1 MKQLIQQAPQRALLL
16 GIVLLGL
23 VAALAGGTVAFF
35 SSQASVTGN
44 TFAAGTL
51 DLALTQQQGGSS
63 PQSEQSAQ
71 WDFTNMAP
79 GGDEVT
85 SSVWLRNTG
94 TIEGATLGLSGDFSN
109 DGSTPSQIAI
119 AQQMRITEL
128 TLDGEN
134 LLEGGAGVREREY
147 EGPDLS
153 QCDVLVGSS
162 NDADETTIQA
172 GLNAASA
179 NDVVCVE
186 SGTYTEALEMMTD
199 GVILISLEGPSS
211 TIIDA
216 DGAINGIAIGTIGSG
231 SFDSTGTY
239 PDGVGVQGFT
249 VENWAQ
255 RGIGQRNGDGT
266 VLIYDNIIRDAV
278 SGSTAVRAGIGLS
291 GGVGSEV
298 IGNDVT
304 VPEFSTSGNSSAGI
318 LLMGTSDAVVTDNK
332 VTAEQYGI
340 IAAGYP
346 DWGHL
351 DPNWVES
358 RDVYIAHNSVES
370 ERDGIALAGDVD
382 DALVEL
388 NDIFNA
394 QVGINQFEQVGGV
407 PGNGNVATQNN
418 LVDNDVAV
426 RNNAE
431 NTTLVAQNNWW
442 GSFTPETSGSGDVDS
457 DNFAGGPFLGL
468 IAGQDPNGNG
478 YADLDDLRQ
487 IDISG
492 ITPGLDPFDGSNDKE
507 FVMSVQLDGPTTG
520 NEFQGASLNEYN
532 VEFSLEQI

>member
-79 GGDEVT
+79 GGDEAT
-85 SSVWLRNTG
+85 SSVWIRNTG

-109 DGSTPSQIAI
+109 DGSSPSQIAI

-147 EGPDLS
+147 EGPNVS

-216 DGAINGIAIGTIGSG
+216 DEATNGIAIGD
-231 SFDSTGTY
+231 FDSSGTH
-239 PDGVGVQGFT
+239 PDGVRVQGFT
-249 VENWAQ
+249 VENWGE
-255 RGIGQRNGDGT
+255 RGVAQRNGDGT
-266 VLIYDNIIRDAV
+266 VFVYDNVIEGPT
-278 SGSTAVRAGIGLS
+278 SGNAVRGGVILS
-291 GGVGSEV
+291 GGTGSEV
-298 IGNDVT
+298 IGNT
-304 VPEFSTSGNSSAGI
+304 ITTPTFGSPNWSGSGI
-318 LLMGTSDAVVTDNK
+318 QLLGTNEAVVTDNY
-332 VTAEQYGI
+332 VQGVDIGI
-340 IAAGYP
+340 FVGGYP
-346 DWGHL
+346 DWSSI
-351 DPNWVES
+351 DPTWATS
-358 RDVYIAHNSVES
+358 RDSVIQHNTVTGASSGV
-370 ERDGIALAGDVD
+370 ALAGDVD
-382 DALVEL
+382 DTTIEL
-388 NDIFNA
+388 NAIEDNA
-394 QVGINQFEQVGGV
+394 RGVNQYEQLGGV
-407 PGNGNVATQNN
+407 PGNNNVVTQNN

-468 IAGQDPNGNG
+468 VAGQDPNGNG

-487 IDISG
+487 IDITG
-492 ITPGLDPFDGSNDKE
+492 ITPGLDPYDSSLENDKE